1 MINLSPLDIRAYY
14 KTRLPELSQRNQEWR
29 GPCPIHGGKRDSLAV
44 DAGTGRAYC
53 HSTCNRGW
61 DIPAFEQELSNC
73 DFKRALGNI
82 EVIIGRTVSSN
93 GLQNQRQI
101 TATYDYC
108 DADGKLLFQVAR
120 FDPKDF
126 RQRRPDGQGDWI
138 WNVRGV
144 QLVPYRLPAVLKLE
158 IIYIVEGEKDVQSL
172 ENIGII
178 ATTNAGGAGKWRDAY
193 APHFAAKTV
202 YVIPDDDQPGHRH
215 AEGVAQSLQGVK
227 ASVRIVTLP
236 TGKDVSDWIAAGGTA
251 EQLRELAAAASDYIP
266 PKTESEVRKLGEDI
280 AERYETAGAIEPE
293 KPRPEIKTN
302 NRQLRDV
309 GGEAL
314 SALVSGNHP
323 PSVFVR
329 GGRLV
334 RVRLDENNQPIID
347 DIGEAEVRV
356 LLAQRANFVR
366 SVKDRE
372 AGGFRLS
379 SVSPPIDL
387 TRYVAALGEWELPPL
402 EAVTESPVLR
412 ADGSILSRVGYDAA
426 TKLYY
431 HRSPELS
438 APDIPDTPDR
448 RDALAAFTQA
458 LEPIAEF
465 PFADG
470 ASKANAMAAML
481 TPVVRMA
488 VEGSV
493 PIVLLD
499 APQMGS
505 GKSLLAAVVT
515 IVATG
520 RDEMMPAPSKE
531 EEWQKVITSCLLR
544 GTTVNVIDNI
554 EQPVQ
559 SAALAAVVTSNRWT
573 DRILGRSEMVTLR
586 NHTTWLVTGNNIR
599 LRADL
604 PRRCFWIRLDAKMSR
619 PYERADFRHGDLKS
633 WVREHRGEL
642 LAALLT
648 MARAWYVAGC
658 PPPQKVPASLGSF
671 EQWTRTVGGILEY
684 AGVQGFLGNQ
694 QMLYEQAD
702 EETPQWETFLQ
713 TWHEH
718 YGAEPMSASQ
728 LIVQINLDS
737 SVLRPV
743 LPDTLAEA
751 LDSKKGSSSIKLGK
765 ILGKHVDVRYG
776 SENYRLVRE
785 DNTHTKSSLWIVT
798 TG

>member
-1 MINLSPLDIRAYY
+1 MNRLADAAERYAQLSWYV
-14 KTRLPELSQRNQEWR
+14 LPV
-29 GPCPIHGGKRDSLAV
+29 HG
-44 DAGTGRAYC
+44 
-53 HSTCNRGW
+53 
-61 DIPAFEQELSNC
+61 
-73 DFKRALGNI
+73 
-82 EVIIGRTVSSN
+82 
-93 GLQNQRQI
+93 
-101 TATYDYC
+101 
-108 DADGKLLFQVAR
+108 
-120 FDPKDF
+120 
-126 RQRRPDGQGDWI
+126 
-138 WNVRGV
+138 
-144 QLVPYRLPAVLKLE
+144 
-158 IIYIVEGEKDVQSL
+158 IVEGQCTCGKGESCPHPGKHPRISGWQNQATTDVATIRHWWKTWPSA
-172 ENIGII
+172 NIGIV
-178 ATTNAGGAGKWRDAY
+178 AGKSGLVVLDVDTRHGGDNSLDELIAEHGALPDTREQITGGGGRHILFKHPGGHIQNRQDQSSI
-193 APHFAAKTV
+193 APGIDVKANGGFFVVAPSLHSSGNRYQWDGLEDGATAELPAWLKQLLTSKPPNGKAKSSEKFTDGQRHRALLSFAGKL
-202 YVIPDDDQPGHRH
+202 RH
-215 AEGVAQSLQGVK
+215 AGCGPDE
-227 ASVRIVTLP
+227 I
-236 TGKDVSDWIAAGGTA
+236 
-251 EQLRELAAAASDYIP
+251 LAALLEFNRRRCSP
-266 PKTESEVRKLGEDI
+266 PKSETEVRKLAEDI
-280 AERYETAGAIEPE
+280 AQRYETDGATEPE

-309 GGEAL
+309 GGEAS
-314 SALVSGNHP
+314 SALVSGNYP

-334 RVRLDENNQPIID
+334 RVRLDENKQPVID

-366 SVKDRE
+366 VVKDRE

-379 SVSPPIDL
+379 SVSPPTDV
-387 TRYVAALGEWELPPL
+387 TRYVAALGEWKLPPL
-402 EAVTESPVLR
+402 EAVTQSPVLR
-412 ADGSILSRVGYDAA
+412 ADGSILSRAGYDAA
-426 TKLYY
+426 TKLFY
-431 HRSPELS
+431 HRAPELGV
-438 APDIPDTPDR
+438 PNIPDTPDR

-488 VEGSV
+488 VEGNV
-493 PIVLLD
+493 PIALLD

-559 SAALAAVVTSNRWT
+559 SAALAAVVTSNLWT

-619 PYERADFRHGDLKS
+619 PYERADFRHDDLKS
-633 WVREHRGEL
+633 WVRDHRGEL
-642 LAALLT
+642 VAALLT
-648 MARAWYVAGC
+648 MARAWFVAAC
-658 PPPQKVPASLGSF
+658 PPPQKVPTPLGSF

-694 QMLYEQAD
+694 HTLYEQAD